1 MAIKKIYVYN
11 KPIILTN
18 EAERYS
24 LENPNTVHYLFLK
37 GNDSSNF
44 RTALTHLEQANSYGV
59 VLENKDVDELLSG
72 FKKAFKNVVAAG
84 GIVLSADDSLLM
96 IYRRGKWDLPKG
108 KLEIGE
114 DIKSCA
120 IREVQEETGI
130 QTLNIRDE
138 VGPSFHLYKE
148 KDEIILKITY
158 WYLME
163 GFKEEELKPET
174 REQILEA
181 KWVSKEKLDLYLS
194 ETFAS
199 IKDIVQRGL
208 KK

>member
-24 LENPNTVHYLFLK
+24 LENPDTVHYLFLK

-44 RTALTHLEQANSYGV
+44 RTALTHLEQANSFGV

-84 GIVLSADDSLLM
+84 GIVLNADDSLLM

-130 QTLNIRDE
+130 QTLNIQDE

-163 GFKEEELKPET
+163 GLKEEELKPET
-174 REQILEA
+174 GEQILEA

>member
-120 IREVQEETGI
+120 IREVQDRKSTR
-130 QTLNIRDE
+130 LNSSH
-138 VGPSFHLYKE
+138 VASSYAVLC
-148 KDEIILKITY
+148 
-158 WYLME
+158 
-163 GFKEEELKPET
+163 FKNKTMLRNIAT
-174 REQILEA
+174 R
-181 KWVSKEKLDLYLS
+181 
-194 ETFAS
+194 
-199 IKDIVQRGL
+199 IKV
-208 KK
+208 